1 MKIVITLMAL
11 VMASLTACNSTQHA
25 HHHAHNHGDHHASIW
40 DDYVHNYEASGM
52 FGRWISED
60 VTEDMWV
67 GIPAGLKYTQ
77 VSENMLSPDGTRI
90 IDSYIMSTE
99 EGHVISAGASITYYD
114 TNLNKILKSTS
125 GFDMGKPYNGTSVL
139 LSRDENSESWEYT
152 EHSQG
157 QTTTYAGTTRM
168 INNDT
173 MENSVRRKDG
183 TGVTDTGTRTRQN

>member
-1 MKIVITLMAL
+1 MKIAITLLAL
-11 VMASLTACNSTQHA
+11 VMASITACNSTQHA
-25 HHHAHNHGDHHASIW
+25 HHHAHNHAHYHSSIW
-40 DDYVHNYEASGM
+40 DDYVHDYEASGM

-60 VTEDMWV
+60 VTENMWV
-67 GIPAGLKYTQ
+67 GIPEGLKYTQ

-125 GFDMGKPYNGTSVL
+125 GFDMGKPYHGTSVL

-157 QTTTYAGTTRM
+157 QTTTYAGITRM

-183 TGVTDTGTRTRQN
+183 TGVTDTGIRTRQN

>member
-99 EGHVISAGASITYYD
+99 EGHIISAGASITYYD

-168 INNDT
+168 INEDT

-183 TGVTDTGTRTRQN
+183 TGVTDTGTRTRHN